1 MRGPLDKSSLLT
13 RWCVLLLLSVHLA
26 VSLLSKREH
35 GMAFDEPI
43 HLVSGLSYSHYGDY
57 RLQPEN
63 GNLPQRWA
71 ALPALLAEAQLPA
84 LSSIGYN
91 NSSAWAVDREFRAL
105 NEARYRTYLAWGR
118 AMIGVFSLAT
128 GLLVFFWSRSLFGP
142 QAGLF
147 SLLLYCLN
155 PEFLAHGTLVTSDIT
170 ATCCM
175 LGAVWSFWTCLHA
188 PRLSFLVASGGLLGL
203 ACVAKFSAVLLLPV
217 FFTLVAVR
225 SFHARPFQ
233 IARWNAESPK
243 HRFLAGSLLFIA
255 HALLAW
261 LVIWCAYGFRFSAFA
276 EGSTPESRFIIP
288 WLEITS
294 ALGWKGALLDFC
306 HSCKVLPEAFLYGF
320 AYVIKTTDA
329 RSAFL
334 DGAYS
339 AVGWTSFFPKSFL
352 YKTPA
357 SLLLLLALCLVPL
370 FHALRSTRKTALSAS
385 IYAFAPLICFSAVFW
400 AAALGSRLN
409 IGHRHILPLYVPL
422 FIVAGCLLKT
432 SATPPPLPLQAKRRP
447 IAPWLCWTL
456 AGVCCIESLL
466 AFPNYLSFFNVGAG
480 GVRGGWRH
488 LVDSSSDWGQDLPR
502 LAKRL
507 RDFERENPSVP
518 VYLSYFGTDSPPS
531 LGIKAKALRPVGMLL
546 PKLPLI
552 SCDPG
557 LYCLS
562 GTTLQLVYGQVKG
575 PWTSDQERAYQQM
588 RKLEPLFVEYER
600 SSEVR
605 AHINA
610 IQTQPSWEYRIDL
623 YDKLRFARLCHY
635 LRARGPDEM
644 IGGSILL
651 FHLNAAE
658 LHAALDA
665 PLPSALT
672 NEK

>member
-1 MRGPLDKSSLLT
+1 MRGPLDKSSQII

-35 GMAFDEPI
+35 GIAFDEPI

-71 ALPALLAEAQLPA
+71 ALPALLADAQLPA

-91 NSSAWAVDREFRAL
+91 NSSAWAVDLEFRAL
-105 NEARYRTYLAWGR
+105 NEASYTTYLAWGR
-118 AMIGVFSLAT
+118 AMMGVFSVAT
-128 GLLVFFWSRSLFGP
+128 GLLVFYWSRSLFGP

-175 LGAVWSFWTCLHA
+175 LAAVWSFWTCLHA
-188 PRLSFLVASGGLLGL
+188 PRLSFLIASGGLLGL

-225 SFHARPFQ
+225 SFHALPFQ
-233 IARWNAESPK
+233 IGRWNAASQT
-243 HRFLAGSLLFIA
+243 HRFFAGGLVLIT

-276 EGSTPESRFIIP
+276 DGPVPESRFIIP
-288 WLEITS
+288 WIEITS
-294 ALGWKGALLDFC
+294 ALGWKGTLLDWFR
-306 HSCKVLPEAFLYGF
+306 SYKVLPEAFLYGF
-320 AYVIKTTDA
+320 SFVLKSTKAH
-329 RSAFL
+329 SAFL
-334 DGAYS
+334 DGSYS
-339 AVGWTSFFPKSFL
+339 ATGWLSFFPKTFL

-357 SLLLLLALCLVPL
+357 SLLLILSLCLLPL
-370 FHALRSTRKTALSAS
+370 VRALRQTRKTVLFASCYRLS
-385 IYAFAPLICFSAVFW
+385 PLLCFSAVFW
-400 AAALGSRLN
+400 AAAIGSNFN

-422 FIVAGCLLKT
+422 LIVAGYLVRT
-432 SATPPPLPLQAKRRP
+432 SVSNTIPPPQRRRRP
-447 IAPWLCWTL
+447 VAPWLCWTL
-456 AGVCCIESLL
+456 AGVCCFESLL

-480 GVRGGWRH
+480 GVSGGWRH

-507 RDFERENPSVP
+507 REFEKSNPTVP
-518 VYLSYFGTDSPPS
+518 VYLSYFGTDSPSS
-531 LGIKAKALRPVGMLL
+531 LGIKARALRPVGMLL

-552 SCDPG
+552 RCEPG

-562 GTTLQLVYGQVKG
+562 GTTLQLVYSQVHG
-575 PWTSDQERAYQQM
+575 PWTPDHERAYQQL
-588 RKLEPLFVEYER
+588 RRVEPLLIEYGH
-600 SSEVR
+600 SGEVR
-605 AHINA
+605 AHIDA
-610 IQTQPSWEYRIDL
+610 IPSQPSWAQRIDL

-651 FHLNAAE
+651 FHLDATE
-658 LHAALDA
+658 LRAALDD
-665 PLPSALT
+665 PLPPNLASQ
-672 NEK
+672 K